1 MHAKTS
7 TFNSG
12 QVSLRTVDQDN
23 WRNVANLKV
32 SEAQRDFVAEPCRYL
47 ALCAYGKDWQ
57 PLAICLDEQ
66 VIGFMMWTTDPADGS
81 CWLGGIIID
90 EGMQNRGYGS
100 QAVQAAINLLYEQHG
115 YRNFALSYQPANL
128 IGKHVYAKLGF
139 VQTDEWEDD
148 EVVARLSLTE

>member
-47 ALCAYGKDWQ
+47 ALCAYGR
-57 PLAICLDEQ
+57 
-66 VIGFMMWTTDPADGS
+66 IGSPW
-81 CWLGGIIID
+81 
-90 EGMQNRGYGS
+90 R
-100 QAVQAAINLLYEQHG
+100 
-115 YRNFALSYQPANL
+115 FAWMS
-128 IGKHVYAKLGF
+128 
-139 VQTDEWEDD
+139 
-148 EVVARLSLTE
+148 R